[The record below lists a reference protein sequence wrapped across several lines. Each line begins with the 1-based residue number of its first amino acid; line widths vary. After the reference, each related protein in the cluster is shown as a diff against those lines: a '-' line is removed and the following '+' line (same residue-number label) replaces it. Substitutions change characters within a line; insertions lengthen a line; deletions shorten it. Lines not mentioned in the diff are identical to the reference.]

1 MNILSNEEQ
10 QAVLQDAVDTFG
22 LDNQQKVLQEEC
34 GELIVAAS
42 HYQRG
47 RHGAF
52 DNFVEELAD
61 VSIMVKQM
69 LYALKCD
76 EMFEYICEAKIARLK
91 NRIEEYKQSNK

>member
-1 MNILSNEEQ
+1 MEIMSNEEQ

-22 LDNQQKVLQEEC
+22 FDNQQKVLQEEC

-69 LYALKCD
+69 LYALGCD
-76 EMFEYICEAKIARLK
+76 EMFEQICEAKIERLK
-91 NRIEEYKQSNK
+91 QRLVEHKAKL

>member
-1 MNILSNEEQ
+1 MEIMSNEEQ

-22 LDNQQKVLQEEC
+22 FDNQQKVLQEEC
-34 GELIVAAS
+34 GELIVATS

-69 LYALKCD
+69 LYALGCD
-76 EMFEYICEAKIARLK
+76 EMFEQICEAKIERLK
-91 NRIEEYKQSNK
+91 QRLVEYKAKL

>member
-1 MNILSNEEQ
+1 MEILSNEEQ

-52 DNFVEELAD
+52 ENFVEELAD
-61 VSIMVKQM
+61 VSIMIKQM
-69 LYALKCD
+69 LYALGCD
-76 EMFEYICEAKIARLK
+76 EMFEQICEAKIARLK
-91 NRIEEYKQSNK
+91 QRLVEHKAKL

>member
-1 MNILSNEEQ
+1 MSNEEQ

-69 LYALKCD
+69 IYALGCD
-76 EMFEYICEAKIARLK
+76 VMFEQICEAKIERLK
-91 NRIEEYKQSNK
+91 QRLVEHKAKQ

>member
-1 MNILSNEEQ
+1 MEIMSNEEQ

-52 DNFVEELAD
+52 ENFVEELAD

-69 LYALKCD
+69 LYALGCD
-76 EMFEYICEAKIARLK
+76 EMFEQICEAKIERLK
-91 NRIEEYKQSNK
+91 QRLVEHKAKL

>member
-42 HYQRG
+42 HYQRV
-47 RHGAF
+47 RYGAF

-69 LYALKCD
+69 LYALRCD
-76 EMFEYICEAKIARLK
+76 KMFEHICEAKIARLK
-91 NRIEEYKQSNK
+91 NRIEEYKQSNL